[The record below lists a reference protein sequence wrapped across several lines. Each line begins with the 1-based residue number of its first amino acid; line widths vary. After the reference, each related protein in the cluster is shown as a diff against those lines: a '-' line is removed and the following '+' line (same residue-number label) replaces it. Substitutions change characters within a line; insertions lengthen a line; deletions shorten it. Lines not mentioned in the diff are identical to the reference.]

1 MTNTDRSA
9 PLVGDSPSTRE
20 LLRRL
25 DLDIRL
31 RLDGLL
37 QGDYRGLVP
46 GHGSEPGETREYIPG
61 DDVRRIDW
69 NVTARMQQ
77 THVRQTIADRELET
91 HILVDLSPSIDFG
104 TVRQEKRD
112 VVLSAVGAISM
123 LASRVGNRVG
133 GLLLA
138 PDQLTVVPAKQG
150 RLHILGLLHRLADAP
165 RAESGTTDLG
175 AGIQR
180 LGTQARRRGLVV
192 VVSDFISPDGWQKP
206 LARLAIKH
214 DVLAVEVLDPREL
227 ELPNVGLVTFIE
239 PETGL
244 QRDIATGRASVR
256 ARYAEAAAQ
265 QRSRITADLR
275 KAGASHL
282 QLRTD
287 RDWLIDLATF
297 MVNRRKRASVGK
309 PA

>member
-1 MTNTDRSA
+1 MSRAHRSA
-9 PLVGDSPSTRE
+9 PLGESPSTRE

-25 DLDIRL
+25 DLDVRM

-69 NVTARMQQ
+69 NVTARLQHP
-77 THVRQTIADRELET
+77 HVRQTIADRELET

-112 VVLSAVGAISM
+112 VVLSAVGA
-123 LASRVGNRVG
+123 LALLTSRVGNRVG
-133 GLLLA
+133 GILLR
-138 PDQLTVVPAKQG
+138 PDGFDVVPAKQG
-150 RLHILGLLHRLADAP
+150 RAHILGFLHRLANSS
-165 RAESGTTDLG
+165 RAESGSTDLG
-175 AGIQR
+175 CGIQR
-180 LGTQARRRGLVV
+180 ISSQARRRGLVV
-192 VVSDFISPDGWQKP
+192 VVSDFISPDGWQQP
-206 LARLAIKH
+206 LAQLAVKH

-227 ELPNVGLVTFIE
+227 ELPDVGLVTFTD
-239 PETGL
+239 PETGT

-256 ARYAEAAAQ
+256 KRYAEAATQ
-265 QRSRITADLR
+265 QRRHIEAELR
-275 KAGASHL
+275 KASAAHL

-287 RDWLIDLATF
+287 GDCLIDLVTF
-297 MVNRRKRASVGK
+297 VANLRKRATVRN